1 MCCRQR
7 CGRKI
12 PITDTWKTCYSSAQP
27 LTLLFKYQYQCRL
40 TCSFN
45 SYCLTYK
52 DIPLC
57 IQVPLV
63 GQAASHDIKA
73 VVVAGLHRHQP
84 SAVWAVHHLQQRS
97 RTLRCGVYL
106 HERKRQK
113 DKKISPQP
121 LKQKTPTQLPQGAR
135 DRVVQE
141 TQQRGQPSLSGPCLC
156 GPEIWETDE
165 GVWLSPLGVSATPG
179 DVDSPYLCKTLFA
192 PCSIPCMMWDLSQGC
207 KNRHPK
213 GTGHTQAQRRQ

>member
-121 LKQKTPTQLPQGAR
+121 LKQKTPHNYPKVHGTELCRRHSSGVSHRCLVPAY
-135 DRVVQE
+135 VVQRFGK
-141 TQQRGQPSLSGPCLC
+141 QMKGSGSAPWVYL
-156 GPEIWETDE
+156 
-165 GVWLSPLGVSATPG
+165 PL
-179 DVDSPYLCKTLFA
+179 
-192 PCSIPCMMWDLSQGC
+192 QGM
-207 KNRHPK
+207 
-213 GTGHTQAQRRQ
+213 